1 MSDPGNE
8 GISEDTLRSIV
19 IGALEVPADVVEI
32 GDWMPTPN
40 GTLRTLSFPPIY
52 EDPEVGT
59 VSLLGQQAE
68 NGEIRYGVR
77 INIAGDFSAELA
89 DSIRAAIVDAVD
101 DAERNNDRPQSE

>member
-1 MSDPGNE
+1 M
-8 GISEDTLRSIV
+8 
-19 IGALEVPADVVEI
+19 DVTDI